1 MLRDVVP
8 GALQATPSSCNT
20 SAKPRIV
27 GPDTLNDSAGGSH
40 ARTEQAQD
48 QLVPAKKRRLTARF
62 HSRSELDGPVVATS
76 GFGVMF
82 RDVCR
87 EHGDGI
93 SSVKRRAYSGPRSGS
108 LRPPNL
114 GERMSIELDAAID
127 AAADARGSCVRLLK

>member
-48 QLVPAKKRRLTARF
+48 QLVPAKKRRLIDFVPDPSWMDRWRRPAASVSCFATCVEKTEMGSAR
-62 HSRSELDGPVVATS
+62 
-76 GFGVMF
+76 
-82 RDVCR
+82 
-87 EHGDGI
+87 
-93 SSVKRRAYSGPRSGS
+93 
-108 LRPPNL
+108 
-114 GERMSIELDAAID
+114 
-127 AAADARGSCVRLLK
+127 

>member
-1 MLRDVVP
+1 MSR
-8 GALQATPSSCNT
+8 QAAPMY
-20 SAKPRIV
+20 
-27 GPDTLNDSAGGSH
+27 

-48 QLVPAKKRRLTARF
+48 QLVHRQKATSHGAIS
-62 HSRSELDGPVVATS
+62 SRSELDGPVAATS

-87 EHGDGI
+87 ENGDGI